1 MSLSAALAAYYA
13 LDESSGTATASDSH
27 SNAAHL
33 STVTGTPTVVDPGHV
48 GKARQFSG
56 ADVRVTQGADEAA
69 VRLGYDRDWT
79 VAFWLKYDAF
89 AIPGGVTCVAL
100 QRDNEF
106 QVTYTT
112 VGGDAIR
119 FLLGKD
125 NSGPDWELIDTF
137 ASVGSNV
144 WIHYVFRF
152 NGTTKRCRLDINTT
166 NVHDATAPTLAG
178 GQTYNTGAA
187 SNRLSVGTQADGGI
201 HQIDEVGVWSS
212 ATGGG
217 GELDDADVVDLYNS
231 GAGRDYAYVSAAGGG
246 SGAARRR
253 RLLLR
258 GG

>member
-1 MSLSAALAAYYA
+1 VSLSAALAAYYA
-13 LDESSGTATASDSH
+13 LDESSGTATAADSH
-27 SNAAHL
+27 TNAADL
-33 STVTGTPTVVDPGHV
+33 STVTGTPTAVDPGHV

-89 AIPGGVTCVAL
+89 AIPGGVVCVAL
-100 QRDNEF
+100 ERPNEF
-106 QVTYTT
+106 QVTYSI

-119 FLLGKD
+119 FALGED
-125 NSGPDWELIDTF
+125 LPGWSEVTNF

-166 NVHDATAPTLAG
+166 NTFDGTPPSLPG
-178 GQTYNTGAA
+178 GRNYNNGSA
-187 SNRLSVGTQADGGI
+187 SNRLSLGTQADGGV

-217 GELDDADVVDLYNS
+217 GELSDADVVDLYNS

-246 SGAARRR
+246 GSGGARRR